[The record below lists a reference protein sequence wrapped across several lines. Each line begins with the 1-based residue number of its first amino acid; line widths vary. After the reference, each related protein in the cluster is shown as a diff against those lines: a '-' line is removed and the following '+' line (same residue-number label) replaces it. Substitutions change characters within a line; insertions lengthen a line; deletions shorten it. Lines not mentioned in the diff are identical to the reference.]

1 MHKGGCMAEVNQQIE
16 NSRVENM
23 AGRDI
28 HITHIHQ
35 HASDI
40 PRKKMIAEI
49 LQCRQRSSHFEYLI
63 NTHAEKAYGTR
74 YFKEMS
80 DSELEDM
87 YVFVSQLRQIVI
99 YSNRPSWINWI
110 VGLFRHKT
118 GIKKTD

>member
-1 MHKGGCMAEVNQQIE
+1 MAEANQQIE

-35 HASDI
+35 HTSAI

-49 LQCRQRSSHFEYLI
+49 LKCRQRSSHFEYLI

-80 DSELEDM
+80 DSELEAIHE
-87 YVFVSQLRQIVI
+87 FIQRLQLL
-99 YSNRPSWINWI
+99 STENSKPKW
-110 VGLFRHKT
+110 FRWVVRMFK
-118 GIKKTD
+118 IKI

>member
-1 MHKGGCMAEVNQQIE
+1 MSELKQNVE

-35 HASDI
+35 HTSAI

-63 NTHAEKAYGTR
+63 NTHAAKCYSTR
-74 YFKEMS
+74 YFKEMPDTELQEMYEFVCHLKS
-80 DSELEDM
+80 IFEDSQRPR
-87 YVFVSQLRQIVI
+87 FVSWVL
-99 YSNRPSWINWI
+99 S
-110 VGLFRHKT
+110 LFKFKRKVYEQS
-118 GIKKTD
+118 K

>member
-1 MHKGGCMAEVNQQIE
+1 MSEIKQNVE

-35 HASDI
+35 HASAI

-74 YFKEMS
+74 YFKEIP
-80 DSELEDM
+80 DAELREM
-87 YVFVSQLRQIVI
+87 YEFVCHLKNIFAEYQRPRFVSWALSLLKFKR
-99 YSNRPSWINWI
+99 
-110 VGLFRHKT
+110 
-118 GIKKTD
+118 